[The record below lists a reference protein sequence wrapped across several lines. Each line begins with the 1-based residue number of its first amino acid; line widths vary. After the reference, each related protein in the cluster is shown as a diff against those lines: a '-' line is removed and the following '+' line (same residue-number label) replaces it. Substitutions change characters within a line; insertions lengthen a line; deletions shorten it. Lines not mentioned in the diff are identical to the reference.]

1 MGRLALSVSQLNEYV
16 RRLFQQDPLLRD
28 IELKGEISNLKLHQ
42 TGSLFF
48 TLKDEQAAVSC
59 VMYASDAAML
69 QVEPFDGMRA
79 VVSGSVGLYA
89 RGGQYQFYAKTLSAQ
104 GVGVLF
110 ERYLALKERLG
121 REGLFAPVRKRPLP
135 AYVDTVGV
143 VSSPTG
149 AVIHDILNV
158 SLRRDPQASILL
170 CPVRVQGAE
179 AADEVVHAIHLLE
192 GLDSVSVII
201 VARGGGS
208 IEDLWTFNEER
219 VVRAVAACKKPV
231 VSAIGHETD
240 FTLCDFAADL
250 RAPTPS
256 AAAECVV
263 PLRSELRGEVQAM
276 RQELVRAAQK
286 ALSEKRAALMI
297 QRGRLGALHPAAGLG
312 YSREAL
318 ARQRE
323 QLGAVMRAAIERAR
337 TALTL
342 ERQQLMLLSPQSV
355 LARGYAIVMK
365 EGAAVTSASA
375 LHPGDAVALVL
386 ADGRAQATISSKQTE
401 VRKSTTQREEDGG

>member
-121 REGLFAPVRKRPLP
+121 REGLFAPARKRPLP
-135 AYVDTVGV
+135 ACVDTVGV

-179 AADEVVHAIHLLE
+179 SADEVVHAIHLLE
-192 GLDSVSVII
+192 RLDSVSVII

-286 ALSEKRAALMI
+286 ALAEKRAALMI
-297 QRGRLGALHPAAGLG
+297 ERERLSALHPAAGLG
-312 YSREAL
+312 RSREVL
-318 ARQRE
+318 SRQRE

-342 ERQQLMLLSPQSV
+342 ERQQLVLLSPQSV

-365 EGAAVTSASA
+365 EGTAVTSASA

-401 VRKSTTQREEDGG
+401 VRKVTTQREEDGG